1 MKNKKF
7 EGNIII
13 GIDID
18 NVISNFNDELFRE
31 FLDHD
36 KSLRNTGI
44 INNDTYITRGMFD
57 WSKEELDD
65 FYYSNIERIA
75 MNLKVIDKAP
85 ETIKRLRDNGYE
97 IYIISGR
104 DNGEY
109 SDPYKMT
116 SEWLG
121 KYEIEY
127 DKLILTDAYNSDE
140 KAKICIQNDISI
152 MIDDSTKVCRETK
165 SNGIE
170 TLLMDTPYNRQAN
183 DFTRVCNWDEIYDFI
198 VNYKKEKVNIILD
211 TDTYNE
217 CDDQFAL
224 AYMLKSQDVFN
235 VEAITIAPFKNW
247 RSENTED
254 SGIDLSYNEAKKVC
268 EFCNVNSDNLIF
280 KGSTDYI
287 KNGYSERNDAV
298 NKIIEIA
305 LKNEQT
311 YILGIGAITNIALA
325 IKYEPK
331 IINRIKVIWLG
342 GHTLLWD
349 NNLYEANFK
358 DIDATRIV
366 FESKVDLTI
375 IPCKGVASNLYTTK
389 YELNSI
395 INGKSELCNFLYD
408 NFEKFVEETNRT
420 RWPIWDIAVIAY
432 MINRSWFNTFE
443 TSCPNINDDTSYEV
457 NNNSHKVKF
466 VNWLNVDEIYRD
478 LFKKLGE

>member
-1 MKNKKF
+1 MK
-7 EGNIII
+7 I

-36 KSLRNTGI
+36 KSLRNAGI
-44 INNDTYITRGMFD
+44 INNDAYITRGMFD

-121 KYEIEY
+121 KYGIEY
-127 DKLILTDAYNSDE
+127 DKFILTDAYNSDE

-268 EFCNVNSDNLIF
+268 ELCNVNSDNLIF

-331 IINRIKVIWLG
+331 IIDRIKVIWLG
-342 GHTLLWD
+342 GHTLLCD
-349 NNLYEANFK
+349 NNLHEANFK

-395 INGKSELCNFLYD
+395 IKGKSELCNFLYD
-408 NFEKFVEETNRT
+408 NFEKVVEETNRT

-432 MINRSWFNTFE
+432 MLNRSWFDTFK
-443 TSCPNINDDTSYEV
+443 TNCPNINYDTSYEI
-457 NNNSHKVKF
+457 NNNNHKVKF